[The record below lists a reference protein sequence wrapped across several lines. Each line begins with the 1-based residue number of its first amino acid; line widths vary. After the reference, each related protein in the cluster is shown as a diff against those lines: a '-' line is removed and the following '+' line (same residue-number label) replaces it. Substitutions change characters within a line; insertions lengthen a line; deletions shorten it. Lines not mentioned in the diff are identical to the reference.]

1 MAISLK
7 FTNVT
12 VTSVDESIPFYES
25 LGFEVQ
31 NDVGYGAF
39 RWVTLGTAAQPG
51 LGIVISEPG
60 AGRSD
65 ADADALQELLTKG
78 SLPLMVFQTDDVDA
92 LFEKLQATGA
102 EVLQEPMEQDFGPR
116 DCAFRDPSGNTIRIA
131 QAA

>member
-25 LGFEVQ
+25 LGFTVQ
-31 NDVGYGAF
+31 NDVGYENM
-39 RWVTLGTAAQPG
+39 RWVTLGSDDQPG
-51 LGIVISEPG
+51 LGIVISEPH
-60 AGRSD
+60 AGRSG

-78 SLPLMVFQTDDVDA
+78 SLPLMVFSTDNVDA

-131 QAA
+131 QG